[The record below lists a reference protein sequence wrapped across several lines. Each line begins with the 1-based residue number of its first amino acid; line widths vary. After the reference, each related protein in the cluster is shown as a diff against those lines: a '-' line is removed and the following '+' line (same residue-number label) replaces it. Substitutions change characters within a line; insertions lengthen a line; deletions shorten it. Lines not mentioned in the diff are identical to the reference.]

1 MAEQGIKATAGI
13 ARWCAR
19 IAALG
24 AVIFFSLFAIRPEE
38 GTEELIGRFMHLLPA
53 LLCTA
58 LLVLSWKR
66 PWIGMQGFI
75 ALALIYAW
83 WARDRWDWVL
93 AISGPLLVAAGFHA
107 WAWIAGRKG

>member
-1 MAEQGIKATAGI
+1 MPEPGIKATAGI

-24 AVIFFSLFAIRPEE
+24 VVLFFVLFAIRPEQGSE
-38 GTEELIGRFMHLLPA
+38 GFIGRFMQLLPA
-53 LLCTA
+53 LICTA

-66 PWIGMQGFI
+66 PLIGMLGFL

-93 AISGPLLVAAGFHA
+93 AISGPLLLVAGFHA
-107 WAWIAGRKG
+107 WAWIASRKG